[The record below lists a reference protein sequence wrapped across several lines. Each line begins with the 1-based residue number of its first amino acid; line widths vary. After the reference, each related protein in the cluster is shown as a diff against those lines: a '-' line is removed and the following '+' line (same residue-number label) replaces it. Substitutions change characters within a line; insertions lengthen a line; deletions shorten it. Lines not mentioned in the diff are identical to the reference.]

1 VKQIRGKEQL
11 IINRK
16 YKYNFSKLKKDNSK
30 VYRCTEYKTLNKC
43 KSFIN
48 VNDNKDIL
56 EYESKHESEHNH
68 LEKEFDASVSIT
80 KHKIKEKIRKS
91 SIPMDLKPKHIYN
104 EVSQEKWYLFIL
116 NTIQLDPKL

>member
-1 VKQIRGKEQL
+1 MIENIKIEISETNRGKEQL

-48 VNDNKDIL
+48 INDNKDIL
-56 EYESKHESEHNH
+56 EYESEHNH

-80 KHKIKEKIRKS
+80 KHKIKEEIRKS
-91 SIPMDLKPKHIYN
+91 SIPMNLKPKHI
-104 EVSQEKWYLFIL
+104 
-116 NTIQLDPKL
+116 